1 MEEYDFYPEKPKL
14 IEKKNDKSARRTFL
28 SLFLFIITF
37 SLIGSTSS
45 DYSFIL
51 FLVLVLIIHELG
63 HFVFMKIFNYSNV
76 KMLFVPFMGAFVQ
89 GKKEEYH
96 QKQSLLVVLAGPVP
110 GVVIGMLLLY
120 FGVQWKVEWMNDLAF
135 LFLFLNM
142 LNLLPLD
149 PLDGGQILKLLLAK
163 SPELFQL
170 IFSFISSL
178 VMIGIGWYFELWFIL
193 VFGFLMGIRVR
204 AIQKNYLIHK
214 ELNEEKVNFITTY
227 KALSNEDFVKI
238 KKSVLNFTPALRKYI
253 EQTGDT
259 ETAEPIIA
267 DQVNSVLV
275 TPLKRNAGKFFQLIS
290 LLIWLLSFI
299 APFVLFHFLNFI

>member
-1 MEEYDFYPEKPKL
+1 MEEYDFYPEKPEL
-14 IEKKNDKSARRTFL
+14 IEKKNDKSARRTIL

-63 HFVFMKIFNYSNV
+63 HFVFMKKFNYSNV
-76 KMLFVPFMGAFVQ
+76 RMLFVPFMGAFVQ
-89 GKKEEYH
+89 GKKEEYQ

-110 GVVIGMLLLY
+110 GIVIGMFLLY

-178 VMIGIGWYFELWFIL
+178 IMIGIGWYFELWFIL

-204 AIQKNYLIHK
+204 SIQKNYLIHK